1 MPLQP
6 MLTCMRQQ
14 GDADRGHLDSQ
25 VETFAQQAAAAEEAR
40 FTAALSAAEEHRKD
54 AAAGSDASSQ
64 PDKPKPQK
72 AAPRS
77 SSAQS
82 MREAALA
89 KIAKARQYVAA
100 QADASATAADSPLT
114 SADSNSA
121 APAQPISLD
130 NTPVRSTEWGRSAAG
145 TSKQVSNCGPLRDIP
160 WQMCFATICEYL
172 PK

>member
-1 MPLQP
+1 M
-6 MLTCMRQQ
+6 CQQ

-54 AAAGSDASSQ
+54 TAAGSDASSQ
-64 PDKPKPQK
+64 PDRPRPQN

-100 QADASATAADSPLT
+100 QADASAAAADSPLP

-121 APAQPISLD
+121 APVQSMSLD
-130 NTPVRSTEWGRSAAG
+130 DTPVRSSEWGRSVSAG
-145 TSKQVSNCGPLRDIP
+145 TSRQVSNCSPLRDIL
-160 WQMCFATICEYL
+160 WHMCLARVCEHFRL
-172 PK
+172 

>member
-1 MPLQP
+1 M
-6 MLTCMRQQ
+6 CQQ

-54 AAAGSDASSQ
+54 TAAGSDASSQ
-64 PDKPKPQK
+64 PDRPRPQN

-100 QADASATAADSPLT
+100 QADASAAAADSPLP

-121 APAQPISLD
+121 APVQSMSLD
-130 NTPVRSTEWGRSAAG
+130 DTPVRSTEWGRRAAG
-145 TSKQVSNCGPLRDIP
+145 TSKQVNNCSPLRDIL
-160 WQMCFATICEYL
+160 WHMCLARVCEYFRL
-172 PK
+172 

>member
-1 MPLQP
+1 M
-6 MLTCMRQQ
+6 CQQ

-54 AAAGSDASSQ
+54 TAAGLDASSQ
-64 PDKPKPQK
+64 PDRPRPQN

-100 QADASATAADSPLT
+100 QADASAAAAADSPLP

-121 APAQPISLD
+121 APVQSTFLD